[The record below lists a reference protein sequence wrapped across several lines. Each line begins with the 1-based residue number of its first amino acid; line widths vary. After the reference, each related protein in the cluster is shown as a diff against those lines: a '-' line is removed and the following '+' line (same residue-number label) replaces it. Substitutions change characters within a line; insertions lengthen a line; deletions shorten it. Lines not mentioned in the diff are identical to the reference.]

1 MKIIT
6 SVVNSPAKQTRE
18 LEQEI
23 EIKILPLEAT
33 MFMYAEKSK
42 QIFFLLI
49 LKPFYKTKGQLR
61 AKCFFKSIE

>member
-18 LEQEI
+18 LKQET

-33 MFMYAEKSK
+33 MFMYAEESK
-42 QIFFLLI
+42 QIFFLI

>member
-33 MFMYAEKSK
+33 MFMYNEKSK
-42 QIFFLLI
+42 QIFFFINFETLLQD
-49 LKPFYKTKGQLR
+49 KRAVKGKVL
-61 AKCFFKSIE
+61 F

>member
-33 MFMYAEKSK
+33 MFIYAEKFK
-42 QIFFLLI
+42 QIFFINFETLLQD
-49 LKPFYKTKGQLR
+49 KRAVKGKVL
-61 AKCFFKSIE
+61 F

>member
-18 LEQEI
+18 LKQET

-33 MFMYAEKSK
+33 MFMYAEESK
-42 QIFFLLI
+42 QIVLLI

>member
-6 SVVNSPAKQTRE
+6 SVVNSPAKKTRE

-42 QIFFLLI
+42 QIFF
-49 LKPFYKTKGQLR
+49 FY
-61 AKCFFKSIE
+61 

>member
-6 SVVNSPAKQTRE
+6 SVVNSPAKQTRD
-18 LEQEI
+18 LKQET

-33 MFMYAEKSK
+33 MFMYAEESK
-42 QIFFLLI
+42 QIFLLI

>member
-18 LEQEI
+18 LKQET

-42 QIFFLLI
+42 QIFFFINFEALLQD
-49 LKPFYKTKGQLR
+49 KRVVKGKVL
-61 AKCFFKSIE
+61 F

>member
-23 EIKILPLEAT
+23 EIKILPPGS
-33 MFMYAEKSK
+33 YNVHV
-42 QIFFLLI
+42 
-49 LKPFYKTKGQLR
+49 
-61 AKCFFKSIE
+61 